1 MLNFRKIDRFYLSG
15 GWDNLPENINLLKL
29 NKIKA
34 VLDLQFISQKESE
47 TASRYIKEK
56 LGDIQYY
63 ALAMYDSEFNNDL
76 GAILDFG
83 HECLEKLEEKFPNK
97 NDGILVKCAAGIS
110 RSPAMLINH
119 LCISR
124 RMNYAEALNYL
135 RDKESAQGIDFGSS
149 PNEFFAQYLR
159 EKYK

>member
-1 MLNFRKIDRFYLSG
+1 MYKRQ
-15 GWDNLPENINLLKL
+15 P
-29 NKIKA
+29 
-34 VLDLQFISQKESE
+34 
-47 TASRYIKEK
+47 
-56 LGDIQYY
+56 LGIEYN

-83 HECLEKLEEKFPNK
+83 HEYLEQMEEKFPDK
-97 NDGILVKCAAGIS
+97 RDGILVKCAAGIS

-124 RMNYAEALNYL
+124 RMSYVEALNYV
-135 RDKESAQGIDFGSS
+135 RDKENNQEIEFGSS